1 MKTTFV
7 KLLSVTF
14 IATSIVA
21 CGSKKD
27 SVKTEDKKD
36 VSQAT
41 ELSTEFEVDIT
52 NSTLGWKGTKVGG
65 QHNGTINISGGK
77 IAVEKN
83 NITAGSFE
91 IDMNTIK
98 DLDIPEA
105 DGAAKLVGH
114 LASPDFFDVA
124 KYPTSKFEITGAE
137 KLAQADSLGNNYNIM
152 GNLTIKDVTKNIT
165 IPANVT
171 MDSTQFIAASKFNID
186 RTEFKVEYGSGKI
199 FPKMKDKAIGDIMEF
214 DLNLKATPKK

>member
-7 KLLSVTF
+7 KLLSLTF

-27 SVKTEDKKD
+27 AVKTDDKKD
-36 VSQAT
+36 VAVAT
-41 ELSTEFEVDIT
+41 DLSTNFEVDVT

-65 QHNGTINISGGK
+65 QHNGTINIKSGN

-83 NITAGSFE
+83 NITAGNFE

-98 DLDIPEA
+98 DLDITEA

-171 MDSTQFIAASKFNID
+171 MDSTQFTAASKFNID
-186 RTEFKVEYGSGKI
+186 RTDFKVEYGSGKI